1 MSSLLNRADA
11 LAAYL
16 GTVDGLQGMMWV
28 VDRQKNLGSEFM
40 KATARKLGLGVIAFL
55 GGSNRDR
62 QLAAV
67 RLAARYSVSLFFKPV
82 IHGGVAREG
91 DGAGASEPAE
101 VAELVARALH
111 HWFPEES
118 PTRSQVRFEVTEVTI
133 ADAEEFHVIRI
144 DAESVVQFSGE
155 GVSLIVI

>member
-1 MSSLLNRADA
+1 MSSLLDRADA

-16 GTVDGLQGMMWV
+16 GTVDGLQGMTWV
-28 VDRQKNLGSEFM
+28 VDRQKNLGSEFT

-55 GGSNRDR
+55 GGTNRDR
-62 QLAAV
+62 NLTGV

-82 IHGGVAREG
+82 IHGGVAMDG
-91 DGAGASEPAE
+91 DAGSEPAE

-118 PTRSQVRFEVTEVTI
+118 PTRSQVRFEVVEVTI

-155 GVSLIVI
+155 AVSFITI

>member
-1 MSSLLNRADA
+1 MSSLLDRADA

-16 GTVDGLQGMMWV
+16 GTVDGLQSMTWL
-28 VDRQKNLGSEFM
+28 VDRQKNLGSEFT

-55 GGSNRDR
+55 GGTNRDR
-62 QLAAV
+62 QLASV

-82 IHGGVAREG
+82 IHGGVPREG
-91 DGAGASEPAE
+91 GMEPAE

-111 HWFPEES
+111 HWFPDES
-118 PTRSQVRFEVTEVTI
+118 PTRSQVRFEVTDVTI

-155 GVSLIVI
+155 PVSFIIP